1 MPSSNK
7 LLLSTYNM
15 PRTLPGWGDKTEN
28 KTEISALS
36 ELTFQWR
43 LVSEDKEIG
52 GMMHII
58 EKNNAEKVLG
68 SGWQRVGDVSF
79 YREPSGD
86 GILRKEGNF
95 GVLYFLS
102 RLRKSKINDILNII
116 ALVMMILLWV
126 IPVKL
131 WELGWGSK
139 TKGHVRIVQK
149 FEYLPTLPKLMWR
162 LKEIQA
168 LLHGLKIC
176 NNQIV
181 ELIGR
186 KF

>member
-15 PRTLPGWGDKTEN
+15 PRTLPGWGDKTDN
-28 KTEISALS
+28 KTEISALL

-43 LVSEDKEIG
+43 LASEDKEIG
-52 GMMHII
+52 GMMHIT

-68 SGWQRVGDVSF
+68 CGWQRVGDV
-79 YREPSGD
+79 SGD

-95 GVLYFLS
+95 RVLYFLR
-102 RLRKSKINDILNII
+102 RLRKAKINDILNII
-116 ALVMMILLWV
+116 VLVMMILLWV

-131 WELGWGSK
+131 WELGWRSK
-139 TKGHVRIVQK
+139 TKAHVRIVWVPHYPAKVDVKAQRGTGLSAW
-149 FEYLPTLPKLMWR
+149 FE
-162 LKEIQA
+162 
-168 LLHGLKIC
+168 IC

-181 ELIGR
+181 ELIWR